1 MPKTRF
7 SSKDVKSSC
16 SPRLKYFPIEKIK
29 KLETP
34 PSFCPEPMGALIAQ
48 QDPNES
54 GILYVSKSP
63 ERNRDQG
70 GQGDATVVAQ
80 HLHQHQYHQHQP
92 QVNPS
97 FSSSFLLTS
106 LPLLLPFFLYFFLS
120 FFLRNLE
127 NVAMN
132 FNFPLLTRFEA
143 KRRARLA
150 SLERNIKVKVDVFKR
165 WFRATIPKWAER
177 SNYEGGGTQFQNI
190 NTRVY
195 GNTRLSL
202 RNIKFFC
209 LSIEIRETSER
220 YNSYYV
226 YSQRSK

>member
-7 SSKDVKSSC
+7 SSQDRNKDVKSSC

-63 ERNRDQG
+63 ERNRDS

-92 QVNPS
+92 QVNRFFS
-97 FSSSFLLTS
+97 FTLYFSSLS
-106 LPLLLPFFLYFFLS
+106 FFLS
-120 FFLRNLE
+120 FFLSWKTNRQTTFST
-127 NVAMN
+127 
-132 FNFPLLTRFEA
+132 FNSFEA
-143 KRRARLA
+143 KRRAHLV
-150 SLERNIKVKVDVFKR
+150 SFERNLKVKADIKR
-165 WFRATIPKWAER
+165 SFRATIPK
-177 SNYEGGGTQFQNI
+177 
-190 NTRVY
+190 
-195 GNTRLSL
+195 
-202 RNIKFFC
+202 
-209 LSIEIRETSER
+209 
-220 YNSYYV
+220 
-226 YSQRSK
+226 